1 MRGLWWYCRQVEHLR
16 QQVRIAGRIGLPAA
30 AVLLSGRRQRRAGGL
45 SCRLERFQ
53 TFEGV
58 VQVAGRI
65 ESLGPEVVGV
75 GLRLPSRR
83 WGWVEAPVD
92 PCPSGADEPK
102 VYHFAF
108 SAPGPSG
115 SGLFDWVLRAAL
127 ADGSWVELPTALPDS
142 LGCEQI
148 AVLPLRFIDDLSCR
162 RSGTLL
168 EIGGRARSAPSSYRP
183 LAPPGWRYVSFDIVD
198 GPDVDVVGDA
208 HELSSYFDA
217 GSIDAIVSA
226 SVFEHLAM
234 PWKAVLEMNRVLAP
248 GGTVLTTTHQAWP
261 LHEQPWD
268 FWRYS
273 DASWHALFNESTGFR
288 LDQAAMGQPAD
299 GCQDHERGNS
309 RASRPACLLG
319 IGGVGYQDRRHHLDL
334 AGADFPGSP
343 RNIPGLMLAKSRYP
357 SLVAAGRP
365 GGRAEVAHY
374 TEGRRYRDRRH
385 DGKARYSVR
394 MGQQEWLSP
403 SAMC

>member
-1 MRGLWWYCRQVEHLR
+1 MRLR
-16 QQVRIAGRIGLPAA
+16 PSSPGGFGGGHHCHGRKRLCEGCGGTAGRLSTCVNRCGLRAVSVSQQRQCFFPVAA
-30 AVLLSGRRQRRAGGL
+30 SDVRGGL
-45 SCRLERFQ
+45 A
-53 TFEGV
+53 
-58 VQVAGRI
+58 AGWSVSR
-65 ESLGPEVVGV
+65 
-75 GLRLPSRR
+75 PSRESSR
-83 WGWVEAPVD
+83 
-92 PCPSGADEPK
+92 
-102 VYHFAF
+102 
-108 SAPGPSG
+108 
-115 SGLFDWVLRAAL
+115 WVLRAAL

-168 EIGGRARSAPSSYRP
+168 EIGGRARSTPSSYRP
-183 LAPPGWRYVSFDIVD
+183 LTPPGWRYVSFDIVD

-226 SVFEHLAM
+226 SVFEHLAT

-299 GCQDHERGNS
+299 MVARIMNGATAGLPGQ
-309 RASRPACLLG
+309 PAFLG
-319 IGGVGYQDRRHHLDL
+319 SAALATKIGDTTLTWPVPTSL
-334 AGADFPGSP
+334 AAPGTY
-343 RNIPGLMLAKSRYP
+343 PG
-357 SLVAAGRP
+357 
-365 GGRAEVAHY
+365 
-374 TEGRRYRDRRH
+374 
-385 DGKARYSVR
+385 
-394 MGQQEWLSP
+394 
-403 SAMC
+403 